1 MKTVNIVDII
11 LVIVIAALVI
21 RAFLKIR
28 NDRRSGKSCSCG
40 CGGGGNAVC
49 TGHCAGCAGCADALG
64 GKNAE
69 E

>member
-21 RAFLKIR
+21 RAVVKIR

-40 CGGGGNAVC
+40 CGGNSTC